1 MIHKERRPWTWQ
13 GLFVQTPHFENI
25 DQEMESVLATSCLEA
40 HVLPKWLLRWLI
52 YNFSNFYLS
61 WKLTFLKMSNFT
73 RLFWFLK
80 WLDWLLKCGFLKKLF
95 IMNAPLCSWT
105 SLHPFLE
112 LLVCA
117 QQQKRQK
124 VTKRFSTAQRYIL
137 NKWLLKKSTR
147 FFCVRE
153 FYDRLTSVNYLRH
166 EI

>member
-13 GLFVQTPHFENI
+13 GLFDQTPHFENI

-61 WKLTFLKMSNFT
+61 WKLTFLKMSNLN

-117 QQQKRQK
+117 H
-124 VTKRFSTAQRYIL
+124 TKSAK
-137 NKWLLKKSTR
+137 KWWRDFQLHKGTFLINDLLRNPHDS
-147 FFCVRE
+147 
-153 FYDRLTSVNYLRH
+153 YLRH